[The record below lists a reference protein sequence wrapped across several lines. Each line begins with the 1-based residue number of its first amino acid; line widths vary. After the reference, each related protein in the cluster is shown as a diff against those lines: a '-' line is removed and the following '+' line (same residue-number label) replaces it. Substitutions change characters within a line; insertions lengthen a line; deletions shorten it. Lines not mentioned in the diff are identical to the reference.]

1 MDFDVLII
9 GAGPGGYVA
18 AIKAAQLGLK
28 VACVEKRATLG
39 GTCLNVGCI
48 PSKALLQSSEKYTE
62 ATGHLSDHGVEV
74 KGVSLNLGA
83 MMTRKNKVVGD
94 LTKGIEFLFR
104 KNGVTHLKG
113 EAKFI
118 APLTVE
124 VAGTPY
130 TAKNIIIATGSESTP
145 LPGVTVDEEVI
156 VSSTGALSLNSV
168 PQRMVVI
175 GGGYIGLELGCVWA
189 RLGSTV
195 NVVEYAPRILPA
207 MDEDISAAMQKILEK
222 QGIKFNLAHKVT
234 KVERT
239 GNIAAVTIEPAA
251 GGAAHTLTAEVVLLS
266 IGRRP
271 YTQGLGLAAAGVETN
286 EKGQIITD
294 AHLQTTAPNIYAIG
308 DVVAGAMLAHKA
320 EEEGVA
326 VAERLAGQKPHVNY
340 DVIPGVVYTSPEIAV
355 VGKSEAELKAAGIAY
370 KVGKFPFAANSRA
383 KAAGDTEGFV
393 KLLADASTDR
403 LLGAHII
410 GSNAGTL
417 IAELAL
423 ALEFKASAE
432 DVARTCHAHPTHN
445 EAVKEAALAA
455 AFGKAIHA

>member
-83 MMTRKNKVVGD
+83 MMTRKNKVVGE

-239 GNIAAVTIEPAA
+239 GNTAAVTIEPAA

-320 EEEGVA
+320 EEEGVF
-326 VAERLAGQKPHVNY
+326 VAETIAGQKPHINY
-340 DVIPGVVYTSPEIAV
+340 NLIPGVVYTWPEVAG
-355 VGKSEAELKAAGIAY
+355 VGHTEEELKKAGRKY
-370 KVGKFPFAANSRA
+370 KTGSFPMRA
-383 KAAGDTEGFV
+383 LGRARASMDIDGFV
-393 KLLADASTDR
+393 KILADADTDEV
-403 LLGAHII
+403 LGVHMI
-410 GSNAGTL
+410 GPRVADL
-417 IAELAL
+417 IAEAVT
-423 ALEFKASAE
+423 AMEFRASAE
-432 DVARTCHAHPTHN
+432 DISRMSHAHPTYA

-455 AFGKAIHA
+455 TANRALHS

>member
-1 MDFDVLII
+1 
-9 GAGPGGYVA
+9 
-18 AIKAAQLGLK
+18 
-28 VACVEKRATLG
+28 
-39 GTCLNVGCI
+39 
-48 PSKALLQSSEKYTE
+48 
-62 ATGHLSDHGVEV
+62 
-74 KGVSLNLGA
+74 
-83 MMTRKNKVVGD
+83 
-94 LTKGIEFLFR
+94 
-104 KNGVTHLKG
+104 
-113 EAKFI
+113 
-118 APLTVE
+118 
-124 VAGTPY
+124 
-130 TAKNIIIATGSESTP
+130 
-145 LPGVTVDEEVI
+145 
-156 VSSTGALSLNSV
+156 
-168 PQRMVVI
+168 
-175 GGGYIGLELGCVWA
+175 
-189 RLGSTV
+189 
-195 NVVEYAPRILPA
+195 
-207 MDEDISAAMQKILEK
+207 
-222 QGIKFNLAHKVT
+222 
-234 KVERT
+234 
-239 GNIAAVTIEPAA
+239 VTIEPAA
-251 GGAAHTLTAEVVLLS
+251 GGAAQTLTAEVVLLS